1 MYAYKFYFL
10 NSKK

>member
-1 MYAYKFYFL
+1 L